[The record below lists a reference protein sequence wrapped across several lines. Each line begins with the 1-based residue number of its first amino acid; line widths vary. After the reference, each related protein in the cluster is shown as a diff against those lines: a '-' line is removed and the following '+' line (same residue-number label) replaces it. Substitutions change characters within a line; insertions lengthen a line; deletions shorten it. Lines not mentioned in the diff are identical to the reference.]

1 MYLKEDKQQILY
13 YYLKNTIYKTKF
25 NRMYNGECIAIK
37 EIKPGLK
44 NINVIFIVL
53 EIGTATVT
61 KENREVRNF
70 KVGDHTAC
78 INVSI
83 WDEPGK
89 LIAPGDIIKLTK
101 GYASIWRHCLT
112 LYSGKNGEVYKIGE
126 FCMTFNEAINMS
138 EPKRPEQQVSGVSGP
153 ITQAGAGGGLGL
165 GLAQMPTGAVGIA
178 SATPNINCQTQLPT
192 GVGGNGNTAPGV
204 QRMAAQ
210 TIGVQVVTGGVNA
223 AVNNVQT
230 LPKSVAGMQQ
240 AAIIGNGTAAKANA
254 LSTPTQPANTPQT
267 QTKTNRGARANITR
281 ASNIK
286 TDRR

>member
-1 MYLKEDKQQILY
+1 
-13 YYLKNTIYKTKF
+13 
-25 NRMYNGECIAIK
+25 MYNGECIAIK
-37 EIKPGLK
+37 DIKPGLK

-89 LIAPGDIIKLTK
+89 LITPGDIIKLTK

-126 FCMTFNEAINMS
+126 FCMTFNEAVNMS
-138 EPKRPEQQVSGVSGP
+138 EPKRPDQQTVGPTPQVMAPAQMTSGAGTSPVVVGQPQQVSTGVTNNNGNAVPRPPTIGVTGVS
-153 ITQAGAGGGLGL
+153 
-165 GLAQMPTGAVGIA
+165 
-178 SATPNINCQTQLPT
+178 
-192 GVGGNGNTAPGV
+192 
-204 QRMAAQ
+204 
-210 TIGVQVVTGGVNA
+210 GVQVVA
-223 AVNNVQT
+223 KPVQ
-230 LPKSVAGMQQ
+230 PVG
-240 AAIIGNGTAAKANA
+240 IIGNGAASKTTSLGTTNVV
-254 LSTPTQPANTPQT
+254 TPSQPAS
-267 QTKTNRGARANITR
+267 KTSTSRGGRTNVTR

-286 TDRR
+286 TERR

>member
-1 MYLKEDKQQILY
+1 
-13 YYLKNTIYKTKF
+13 
-25 NRMYNGECIAIK
+25 MYNGECIAIK
-37 EIKPGLK
+37 DIKPGLK

-126 FCMTFNEAINMS
+126 FCMTFNEAVNMS
-138 EPKRPEQQVSGVSGP
+138 EPKRPDQQQVGGVSGP
-153 ITQAGAGGGLGL
+153 ITQGGVGGGMMVNP
-165 GLAQMPTGAVGIA
+165 AQMPVGAVGSVA
-178 SATPNINCQTQLPT
+178 PNVGVGGPTQQLPA
-192 GVGGNGNTAPGV
+192 GVGGNGNTTAGV
-204 QRMAAQ
+204 QRLAPQSMGVAVVPGGGGGGGLGA
-210 TIGVQVVTGGVNA
+210 GGGNVQVV
-223 AVNNVQT
+223 
-230 LPKSVAGMQQ
+230 PKTVAGMQQ
-240 AAIIGNGTAAKANA
+240 VGIIGNGTSNKTNTLGA
-254 LSTPTQPANTPQT
+254 TVPPPASVTTTQT
-267 QTKTNRGARANITR
+267 QAKTNRGGRTNITR

-286 TDRR
+286 TERR